1 MKDLLI
7 LFIIV
12 NIINVILQTLKTIVT
27 VNYGKTSAALI
38 NAVAYAFYTVVIVYT
53 VCDLPLWE
61 KALVVGVCN
70 LIGVYVVKYF
80 EEKLRK
86 DKLWKIDFTVT
97 CNHSEEI
104 KQLLTKCNISYYF
117 LEAGR
122 HTVFSAFSQSQESSE
137 IVKRIIAKYNA
148 KYFVSETEKLF

>member
-27 VNYGKTSAALI
+27 VNCGKTFAALI

-86 DKLWKIDFTVT
+86 DKLWKIDFTVKHEYLQAVHT
-97 CNHSEEI
+97 ILTNNNLSFYLLDTGKHVMFSVFSPDQQSSEFVKQII
-104 KQLLTKCNISYYF
+104 KQYD
-117 LEAGR
+117 
-122 HTVFSAFSQSQESSE
+122 
-137 IVKRIIAKYNA
+137 A